1 MARCWSQ
8 RPAAHS
14 SRRCRRSGCS
24 SAGWLS
30 DKSTQ
35 GRVQQPQRSGLVLR
49 TSAKARARPRVV
61 VAAYEYLEQNTAVG
75 AVGEVE
81 QKGQLVAWRRSA
93 RSIKTMTPASRA
105 PEGPRACSCS
115 CADVGTRWV
124 FKAVKPPEREDRA
137 LDARHGDVL
146 RDDVAG
152 LELRG
157 W

>member
-1 MARCWSQ
+1 MGL
-8 RPAAHS
+8 RPKV
-14 SRRCRRSGCS
+14 R
-24 SAGWLS
+24 AGVIEEKL
-30 DKSTQ
+30 Q
-35 GRVQQPQRSGLVLR
+35 MC
-49 TSAKARARPRVV
+49 
-61 VAAYEYLEQNTAVG
+61 
-75 AVGEVE
+75 
-81 QKGQLVAWRRSA
+81 QLVAWRRAA

-124 FKAVKPPEREDRA
+124 FKAVKTPEREDRA